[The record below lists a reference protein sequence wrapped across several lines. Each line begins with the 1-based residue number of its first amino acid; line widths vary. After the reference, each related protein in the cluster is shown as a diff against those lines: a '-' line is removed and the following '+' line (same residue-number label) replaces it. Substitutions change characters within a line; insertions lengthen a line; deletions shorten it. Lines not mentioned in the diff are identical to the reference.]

1 MKQQTN
7 KEKDDFFSEMQDDK
21 FDLFGSR
28 NNYRYEDSI
37 DVSQNKLRDK
47 ATEIQKMI
55 SEYEYRLRGYVWE
68 SNGQNMYYQGN
79 VLAGEMV
86 IQKIILLLHSFS
98 KEIILIS
105 NKSKETWAK
114 QLYRTSYQL
123 ISILTRDIES
133 TAESYKVIFYSFYN
147 VMQNIG
153 DIIGGNN
160 SKDFLSKM
168 FGFEQSPLIQDN
180 IKPRGDIPL

>member
-1 MKQQTN
+1 MNDTK
-7 KEKDDFFSEMQDDK
+7 KKDDFFSDFQDDK
-21 FDLFGSR
+21 YDLFGSR
-28 NNYRYEDSI
+28 NNYKYDDSI
-37 DVSQNKLRDK
+37 DVSQIKLKDK
-47 ATEIQKMI
+47 TTEIQKMV

-79 VLAGEMV
+79 VLAGEVV
-86 IQKIILLLHSFS
+86 IQKIMMLLHSFS

-105 NKSKETWAK
+105 DKSSKNWAK

-133 TAESYKVIFYSFYN
+133 TADNYKVIFYSFYN

-153 DIIGGNN
+153 DIIGKNN

-168 FGFEQSPLIQDN
+168 FGFEQNLIND
-180 IKPRGDIPL
+180 KPNSRSDIPS